1 MWNLND
7 KRIVSA
13 VAACGAA
20 LVLIVGCSDSDGTSP
35 GGAGGAGG
43 NSSAGKGGSAS
54 AGKGGN
60 AAGGKAGATSG
71 GAPSG
76 GAPAGGA
83 PAGGAPSG
91 GAAAGGAP
99 AGGAP
104 SGGAPAGGAPAGGA
118 PSGGAGM
125 GGAAEAGSAGIID
138 AGAGGDLGAAGAPAF
153 QPYSVTV
160 VNGDFET
167 GNGNQPASG
176 WTSSGDAT
184 ASYVGWDVAAAH
196 GGHNRLA
203 FYSASAYTVDTFQ
216 TISGLTNGTYEIAAW
231 VIGKDSGV
239 TAFSLYAK
247 DYSSN
252 VADVTKTDITPASAA
267 YSKYSV
273 LNVPVTSGEIT
284 LGFHAQAEAGAW
296 INVDD
301 VTLTRVQ

>member
-104 SGGAPAGGAPAGGA
+104 SGGAPAGGAPAGGT
-118 PSGGAGM
+118 PSGGAGR

-216 TISGLTNGTYEIAAW
+216 TISGLTNGTYEIAA
-231 VIGKDSGV
+231 
-239 TAFSLYAK
+239 
-247 DYSSN
+247 
-252 VADVTKTDITPASAA
+252 
-267 YSKYSV
+267 
-273 LNVPVTSGEIT
+273 
-284 LGFHAQAEAGAW
+284 
-296 INVDD
+296 
-301 VTLTRVQ
+301 